1 MGERKVLVK
10 YFPPDFDPTLVPKGK
25 KFDPNKQI
33 ETRMMLPFS
42 IQCNTCG
49 EYMYRGKKFNS
60 RKEDI
65 QGETYKGIRLF
76 RFYIKC
82 ITCSTEITFRTDPEN
97 MDYAMETGA
106 KRMFEV
112 WKEQEKV
119 SVWVV
124 VVGSSSSSSSSSSS

>member
-1 MGERKVLVK
+1 MGERKVLIK
-10 YFPPDFDPTLVPKGK
+10 YFPPDFDPALVPKGK
-25 KFDPNKQI
+25 WDPLKQI

-60 RKEDI
+60 RKEDV
-65 QGETYKGIRLF
+65 QGEDYKGIRLY

-82 ITCSTEITFRTDPEN
+82 ITCSSEITFKTDPEN

-119 SVWVV
+119 SLSLHPFS
-124 VVGSSSSSSSSSSS
+124 GPEA